1 MISPRSNPPHQ
12 ADGTMAVRISNGVV
26 AKIAAY
32 HAQQI
37 PGVSRLQPRPAAAA
51 ARRVGYVART
61 ATRPDTTGPRSSSAV
76 QLSSSPVPLNADGVQ
91 ADVDDHHHTAT
102 ISIDIVIDAGYPCL
116 PTATAIQRDVDSN
129 IRTATGL
136 STTVTV
142 NIVDINIPD
151 L

>member
-1 MISPRSNPPHQ
+1 MTPPVSPPP
-12 ADGTMAVRISNGVV
+12 DKVDSTVAVRISNGVV

-51 ARRVGYVART
+51 AQRIGQVVRT
-61 ATRPDTTGPRSSSAV
+61 VTEPDSAGPRSSTAV
-76 QLSSSPVPLNADGVQ
+76 PLSSSAGPLNADGVQ

-102 ISIDIVIDAGYPCL
+102 ISIDIVIDAGHPCL
-116 PTATAIQRDVDSN
+116 PTAAAIQQDVDTH
-129 IRTATGL
+129 IRSATGL